1 MVKPALKVLLII
13 PLLAN
18 GYLAGAKSADRR
30 TSLNNLQESFDQ
42 LITIKNS
49 QLLLNERGAIELVA
63 RTAVFNR
70 VLDLANEELSD
81 LKKKLEK
88 LSNPD
93 RLQHLNNIKEYQS
106 YHETVRGQINRE
118 IDLKELVDIAAK
130 FKQWRETV
138 YNKEIEKTIN
148 FVLVFQSQE
157 AIKTAENRLDRI
169 MRDFKII
176 KSYLMPNEW
185 GVAEKLVDD
194 AKNLIKEA
202 KKINVEAQTSFNEV
216 GIQTATQ
223 KIAAAYKN
231 FIAISDMVK

>member
-148 FVLVFQSQE
+148 FVLVFQTQE